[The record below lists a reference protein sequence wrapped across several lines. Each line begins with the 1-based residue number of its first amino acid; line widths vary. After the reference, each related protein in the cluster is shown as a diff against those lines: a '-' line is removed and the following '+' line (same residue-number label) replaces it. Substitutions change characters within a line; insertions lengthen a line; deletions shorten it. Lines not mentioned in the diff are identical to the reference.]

1 MKAAEMVTQFDFHD
15 SNVIKISHS
24 DNRVE
29 MIIDLCAWRQKWM
42 QDSNSEIEQVKLVF
56 DSIDRFCWA
65 SDKDISAIDYD
76 TILDVDYS
84 SGELKMVLFDEDVSV
99 VTFMCEDVTIEF
111 AAADSDVNR
120 LSKEADD

>member
-1 MKAAEMVTQFDFHD
+1 MKAAEMVMRFDFHD

-42 QDSNSEIEQVKLVF
+42 QDSSAEIEQIKLVF
-56 DSIDRFCWA
+56 DLIDRFCWA

-76 TILDVDYS
+76 TILDVDYND
-84 SGELKMVLFDEDVSV
+84 GELKMVLFDEDVSIIS
-99 VTFMCEDVTIEF
+99 FKCDDVTIEF
-111 AAADSDVNR
+111 AAADSDENR
-120 LSKEADD
+120 LSKEAGD